1 MSHEQ
6 LEGDP
11 YTTLTL
17 LAALDSSVSSNLF
30 DLLAP
35 TTSTEHLVSSVESTS
50 FVQSSTQPVATSVVE
65 HATNAVQSI
74 ATSASSA
81 EKSSTIGALAP
92 STVESHSA
100 TLLSSSDQLRPAS
113 QSTTDVKST
122 SSVGYVIASYQGTST
137 SHSSEATSSYSPVA
151 SSNSATA
158 SPISSLE
165 NIFETF
171 SPASSVASILTSSAI
186 ELSTKTS
193 TSILMSQLSSAS
205 SSQAILVTS
214 EAIVESTTSKSQLRS
229 RPFQVSSFLS
239 VSNSILSSSQI
250 LFRFSILLDGW
261 RSPCVFAH
269 AVAVNETMTAHWG
282 PASTVVWATKSKSK
296 RRYREMRGQASGQ
309 MEERDDNR
317 GEVAERDI
325 QTEVEDFEN
334 TATNTVGDVS
344 VTADQDWGITSA
356 AVSTSAAAAM
366 VTSALVEVTSVS
378 VGQQITSNAA
388 EPTTAAI
395 MVTSPQMD
403 TRPIVSIQASTQT
416 STLDGG
422 VWSSSP
428 DAVVTLSAP
437 SSFTADSS
445 AFLVT
450 SATEWD
456 ADTSVS
462 VTAAGSQPGQTLLSN
477 SGLVTSAA
485 VDDSGLTSLSFEVLS
500 ISAFGPLVST
510 QSGEGISGVM
520 ETASITTLAVETNAW
535 TSPESLTVTERV
547 NSDVTNTQLASESS
561 SSAMVL
567 SDVNHPPLQTLSDL
581 SSMSIGE
588 TSFAPTASIK
598 LSSSILSNTLLNVA
612 FSASDTMSYTSI
624 EFGVSSAYNTFLSS
638 QSEFSTSS
646 AVGAASSTVSAVT
659 KTDGLSESTAIPS
672 LSSELPPTT
681 VLSSVGDLSS
691 SATLPPTASVIT
703 NDSVPMS
710 TTVTG
715 SGSPPT
721 TSLETSTRS
730 NWLSEPSITLAESYS
745 LLWSSAIGTE
755 SNEVLVSSAI
765 VFATE
770 SNGLIGSSWVEGA
783 NITTTMR
790 RISSSDSMTTETGS
804 LSALSVIF
812 LSFSSTF
819 ERSTADASDE
829 DILSSLTQYRQF
841 VTSSTS
847 FSISV
852 TSLLP
857 SSLTSVDLSSLKTSV
872 VQKTDIQGSSLGSE
886 SEVLTTATQT
896 AAVYVSESGSSSPS
910 ASDVPITSGVMSSEG
925 KANSFDIM

>member
-239 VSNSILSSSQI
+239 VSNSILSLSQI

-261 RSPCVFAH
+261 RWPCVFAH

-282 PASTVVWATKSKSK
+282 PASTVIWATKSKSK

-598 LSSSILSNTLLNVA
+598 LSSSILSNTLPNVA

-715 SGSPPT
+715 SGSPPA

>member
-92 STVESHSA
+92 PTVESHSA

-214 EAIVESTTSKSQLRS
+214 EPIVESTTSKSQLRS

-239 VSNSILSSSQI
+239 VSNSILSLSQI

-261 RSPCVFAH
+261 RWPCVFAH

-598 LSSSILSNTLLNVA
+598 LSSSILSNTLPNVA

-691 SATLPPTASVIT
+691 SATLPPTASVIR

-715 SGSPPT
+715 SGSPPA

-847 FSISV
+847 FSILV